1 MQGIN
6 DDQPGIWVLIDKA
19 DKLFLQP
26 LPDAAAFRLHDQPFG
41 CFFAAHKLEK
51 TLLQSVE
58 GVLQREIKHGVRL
71 YFASPHGLALRHL
84 QTQPQSQPTFARFAG
99 AGKQRK
105 TGWEQVG
112 NDPLDRRQRRGEE
125 FFSRDCFRKF
135 FIIHSHRPFCFGIYL
150 LSHTIVILCVVSF
163 IL

>member
-6 DDQPGIWVLIDKA
+6 DDQPGVRVLIEEA
-19 DKLFLQP
+19 GELFFQP

-41 CFFAAHKLEK
+41 GFFAAHKLEK
-51 TLLQSVE
+51 ALLQAVK
-58 GVLQREIKHGVRL
+58 GILQREIKHGVRL
-71 YFASPHGLALRHL
+71 NFASPHGLALRDL

-99 AGKQRK
+99 AGKQRQ
-105 TGWEQVG
+105 TCREQIG
-112 NDPLDRRQRRGEE
+112 DDPFDRRQRRGEQ
-125 FFSRDCFRKF
+125 FFGRDRFWKC

-150 LSHTIVILCVVSF
+150 LSHTIVFLCVVSF